1 MMHAYTVHTIH
12 FEFYSLY
19 EQQINKRN
27 DEESKLKGKNN
38 NKEKTNKQNKRQLMY
53 TAGNY

>member
-27 DEESKLKGKNN
+27 DEESKLKEKNNNNNN
-38 NKEKTNKQNKRQLMY
+38 NKEKTK
-53 TAGNY
+53 